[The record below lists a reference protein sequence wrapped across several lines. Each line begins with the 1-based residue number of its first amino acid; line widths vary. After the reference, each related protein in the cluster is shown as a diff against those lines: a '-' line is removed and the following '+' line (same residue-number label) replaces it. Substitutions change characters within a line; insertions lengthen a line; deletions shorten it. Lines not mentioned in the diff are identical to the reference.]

1 MIGWLLF
8 IGFII
13 VVLFLVGLPALKREE
28 RERAEME
35 AQIANLPAFM
45 PAVRFDQPDKA
56 LSLLL
61 DPESNQFV
69 LAKPKEAP
77 RLHSFDQ
84 LVAVDVERNGASL
97 QKTNRGSQMM
107 GAAVGGVLLGPVGLL
122 LGGLSGSKRNEER
135 VKRLSLKLFT
145 SDLHTPVTEVVFF
158 DHPQGVKPDS
168 LLVKAAAEQLDA
180 WHGRFRT
187 ILKGNERTA
196 STQAPPPPT
205 QDQATQPGT
214 FGRQRGLIAQG

>member
-8 IGFII
+8 IAFI
-13 VVLFLVGLPALKREE
+13 VVGLFFAALPAVKREE

-35 AQIANLPAFM
+35 GQIANLPAFS
-45 PAVRFDQPDKA
+45 PAVRFDQPDRA

-61 DPESNQFV
+61 DPESSQFV

-77 RLHSFDQ
+77 RLYSFDQ
-84 LVAVDVERNGASL
+84 LVAVDVERNGSSL

-122 LGGLSGSKRNEER
+122 LGGLTGSRRNEER

-145 SDLHTPVTEVVFF
+145 SDLHNPVMEVIFF

-168 LLVKAAAEQLDA
+168 LLAKAAAQQLDQ

-187 ILKGNERTA
+187 ILQGNER
-196 STQAPPPPT
+196 APSPQPT
-205 QDQATQPGT
+205 PGEGAQSGS
-214 FGRQRGLIAQG
+214 FGRRRRLITQG

>member
-1 MIGWLLF
+1 MVGALLF
-8 IGFII
+8 LGFIM
-13 VVLFLVGLPALKREE
+13 VVLFFAGLPILKREE

-35 AQIANLPAFM
+35 SRIANLPAFS
-45 PAVRFDQPDKA
+45 PAVRFDQPDRA

-61 DPESNQFV
+61 DPESSQFV
-69 LAKPKEAP
+69 LAKPREAP
-77 RLHSFDQ
+77 RLYSFDQ
-84 LVAVDVERNGASL
+84 LVAVDVERNGSSL

-122 LGGLSGSKRNEER
+122 LGGLTGSKRNEER

-145 SDLHTPVTEVVFF
+145 SDLHAPVTEMIFF

-168 LLVKAAAEQLDA
+168 LLVKTAAQQLDE

-187 ILKGNERTA
+187 ILQGNERAA
-196 STQAPPPPT
+196 SPQPSSPPT
-205 QDQATQPGT
+205 QDEATQPGS
-214 FGRQRGLIAQG
+214 FGRRRGLIAQG

>member
-1 MIGWLLF
+1 M
-8 IGFII
+8 
-13 VVLFLVGLPALKREE
+13 LFLVGLPALKREE

-35 AQIANLPAFM
+35 DQIANLPAFQ
-45 PAVRFDQPDKA
+45 PALRVDQPDKA

-61 DPESNQFV
+61 DPESSQFV
-69 LAKPKEAP
+69 LAKPREAP
-77 RLHSFDQ
+77 RLYGFDQ
-84 LVAVDVERNGASL
+84 LVAVDVERNGSSL

-122 LGGLSGSKRNEER
+122 LGGLTGSKRNEER

-145 SDLHTPVTEVVFF
+145 SDLHAPVTEVIFF
-158 DHPQGVKPDS
+158 AHPQGVKPDS

-187 ILKGNERTA
+187 ILQSNERA
-196 STQAPPPPT
+196 SPPPPSSPPT
-205 QDQATQPGT
+205 QGEAMQPGS
-214 FGRQRGLIAQG
+214 FGRRRGLIPQG

>member
-8 IGFII
+8 IGLII
-13 VVLFLVGLPALKREE
+13 VGLFLVGLPALKREE

-61 DPESNQFV
+61 DPESSQFV

-77 RLHSFDQ
+77 RLYSFDQ
-84 LVAVDVERNGASL
+84 LIAVDVERNGSSL

-122 LGGLSGSKRNEER
+122 LGGLTGSKRQEER

-145 SDLHTPVTEVVFF
+145 SDLHTPVTEVIFF
-158 DHPQGVKPDS
+158 AHPQGVKPDS
-168 LLVKAAAEQLDA
+168 PLVKVAAEQLDV

-187 ILKGNERTA
+187 ILQGNERAA
-196 STQAPPPPT
+196 SPLPSSPPT
-205 QDQATQPGT
+205 QGEATQPGS
-214 FGRQRGLIAQG
+214 FGRRRGLIPQG

>member
-8 IGFII
+8 IGFILM
-13 VVLFLVGLPALKREE
+13 VLFFVGLPILKREE

-35 AQIANLPAFM
+35 SQIANLPAFQ
-45 PAVRFDQPDKA
+45 PAVRFDQPDRA

-61 DPESNQFV
+61 DPESGQFV

-77 RLHSFDQ
+77 RLYSFDQ
-84 LVAVDVERNGASL
+84 LVAVDVERNGSSL

-122 LGGLSGSKRNEER
+122 LGGLTGSKRNEER
-135 VKRLSLKLFT
+135 VRRLSLKLFT
-145 SDLHTPVTEVVFF
+145 SDLHSPVSEVIFF
-158 DHPQGVKPDS
+158 AHSQGVKPNS
-168 LLVKAAAEQLDA
+168 PLVKVAAEQLDA

-187 ILKGNERTA
+187 ILQGNERA
-196 STQAPPPPT
+196 APPPPSSPPT
-205 QDQATQPGT
+205 QGEATQPGS
-214 FGRQRGLIAQG
+214 FGRRRGLIPQG

>member
-8 IGFII
+8 IGFIM
-13 VVLFLVGLPALKREE
+13 VLLFLIGLPALKREE
-28 RERAEME
+28 RERTEME
-35 AQIANLPAFM
+35 AQIANLPAFS
-45 PAVRFDQPDKA
+45 PAVRFDQPNKA

-61 DPESNQFV
+61 DPESNHFV
-69 LAKPKEAP
+69 LAKPREAP
-77 RLHSFDQ
+77 RLYSFGQ

-122 LGGLSGSKRNEER
+122 LGGLTGSKRNEER

-145 SDLHTPVTEVVFF
+145 SDLHTPVTEVIFF

-168 LLVKAAAEQLDA
+168 LLVKTAAQQLDE

-187 ILKGNERTA
+187 ILQGNERAT
-196 STQAPPPPT
+196 SPQRSSPPP
-205 QDQATQPGT
+205 QDEATQPAS
-214 FGRQRGLIAQG
+214 FGRRRGLIAQD

>member
-8 IGFII
+8 IGFIV

-35 AQIANLPAFM
+35 SQIANLPAFQ
-45 PAVRFDQPDKA
+45 PAVRFDQPDRA
-56 LSLLL
+56 VSLLL
-61 DPESNQFV
+61 DPENSQFV
-69 LAKPKEAP
+69 LAKPREAP
-77 RLHSFDQ
+77 RLYSFDQ
-84 LVAVDVERNGASL
+84 LVAVDVERNGSSL

-122 LGGLSGSKRNEER
+122 LGGLTGTKRQEER

-145 SDLHTPVTEVVFF
+145 SDLHTPVTEVIFF

-168 LLVKAAAEQLDA
+168 LLVKAAAQQLDE

-187 ILKGNERTA
+187 ILQGNERAT
-196 STQAPPPPT
+196 SPQPSSPPT
-205 QDQATQPGT
+205 QGEATQPGS
-214 FGRQRGLIAQG
+214 FGRRRGLIPQG

>member
-1 MIGWLLF
+1 MVAALF
-8 IGFII
+8 LIGFILLG
-13 VVLFLVGLPALKREE
+13 LFLAALPAIKREE

-69 LAKPKEAP
+69 LAKPREAP
-77 RLHSFDQ
+77 RLYSFDQ
-84 LVAVDVERNGASL
+84 LVAVDVERNGSSL

-107 GAAVGGVLLGPVGLL
+107 GAAVGVALLGPVGLL
-122 LGGLSGSKRNEER
+122 LGGLTGSKRNEER

-145 SDLHTPVTEVVFF
+145 SDLHIPVTEVIFF
-158 DHPQGVKPDS
+158 ASASGEKPDS
-168 LLVKAAAEQLDA
+168 EAVKRAAKELED
-180 WHGRFRT
+180 WYGRFRT
-187 ILKGNERTA
+187 ILQGNERAA
-196 STQAPPPPT
+196 SPLPSSPPT
-205 QDQATQPGT
+205 QGEPTQPGS
-214 FGRQRGLIAQG
+214 FGRRRGLIAQG